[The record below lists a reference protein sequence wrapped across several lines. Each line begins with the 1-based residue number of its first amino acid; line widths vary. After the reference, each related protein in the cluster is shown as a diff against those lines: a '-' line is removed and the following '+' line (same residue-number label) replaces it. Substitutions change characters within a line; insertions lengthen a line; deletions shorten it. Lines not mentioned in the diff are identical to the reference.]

1 MEAGDVLLNSVGGAL
16 ENFSRDPVAFMVPT
30 LLYPILMLITL
41 GAFMAVVL
49 IAFLLLTLLGVSG
62 DIMMYGLGA
71 VGAVLLIAYSVLAA
85 GYKGAMVSEYNNAT
99 EGRDAGLSHYLNYA
113 TGNCGALFF
122 ISLVKMII
130 LLFVTMPFLLLYY
143 FLLSGLWE
151 GWTYIVG
158 AMWLMLLFF
167 VEFMFSFS
175 FTAYV
180 VRRVSPI
187 TALIIAFNFIKER
200 NVKALITYAFY
211 AMVALTTAIP
221 IINFITYPVFY
232 PIAYTSLILF
242 FKGS

>member
-1 MEAGDVLLNSVGGAL
+1 LLNSVGGAL

-41 GAFMAVVL
+41 GAFIAVLL
-49 IAFLLLTLLGVSG
+49 IAFLLLTLLGAGG
-62 DIMMYGLGA
+62 DIIMYGLGA
-71 VGAVLLIAYSVLAA
+71 LVAVLLIIYSVLAA

-99 EGRDAGLSHYLNYA
+99 EGREVGLSHYLNYA
-113 TGNCGALFF
+113 MANCGALFL
-122 ISLVKMII
+122 ISLVKMLLII
-130 LLFVTMPFLLLYY
+130 FIAMPFLMLYY
-143 FLLSGLWE
+143 FILSGLWE
-151 GWTYIVG
+151 GWTYILG
-158 AMWLMLLFF
+158 AVWLMLLFA

-180 VRRVSPI
+180 VRKVSPI

-211 AMVALTTAIP
+211 ALVAVTTLLP

-232 PIAYTSLILF
+232 PIGYTSLILF
-242 FKGS
+242 FKSS